1 MLSTPSMLTH
11 LFNQPV
17 AKNAEV
23 KHLSQCVA
31 QIANY
36 RKRIHI
42 DAIDLGCLVSEQ
54 GEHDGGN
61 KHVQQKGCSVRISNG
76 SHQTRDVREE
86 KGKTGEQIKSKS
98 NSKSKNKSKTKSKVA
113 K

>member
-1 MLSTPSMLTH
+1 MLTH
-11 LFNQPV
+11 LFNQTI

-23 KHLSQCVA
+23 KHLSQRIA

-36 RKRIHI
+36 RKRIHV

-54 GEHDGGN
+54 GEHDGRN

-76 SHQTRDVREE
+76 SHQTKDIREE
-86 KGKTGEQIKSKS
+86 KGR
-98 NSKSKNKSKTKSKVA
+98 A
-113 K
+113 KEGYTE